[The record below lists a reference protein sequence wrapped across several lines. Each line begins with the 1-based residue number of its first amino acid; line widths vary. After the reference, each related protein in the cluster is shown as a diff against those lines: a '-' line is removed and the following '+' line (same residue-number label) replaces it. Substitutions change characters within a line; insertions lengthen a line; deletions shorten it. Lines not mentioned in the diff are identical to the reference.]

1 MTALDKIEI
10 WGNSHRFAALDYL
23 RIVVGVFITYKGFN
37 FLMNMDVLYGLTGN
51 MDLMFAS
58 AAIAH
63 YVLFFHAFGGPLIIL
78 GIYTRL
84 ICVLQVPI
92 LLGAIFLVN
101 SPQGFLSMGNHM
113 ELEISIVIL
122 IAIILFVVFGAG
134 KLSID
139 EIRRNQEKESEL

>member
-1 MTALDKIEI
+1 MTTLEKIEI
-10 WGNSHRFAALDYL
+10 WGNSHRVGALDYV
-23 RIVVGVFITYKGFN
+23 RIVVGILITYKGFS
-37 FLMNMDVLYGLTGN
+37 FLMNMHVLYGLTSN
-51 MDLMFAS
+51 MDIMFAS

-84 ICVLQVPI
+84 ICVLQIPI

-101 SPQGFLSMGNHM
+101 SPKGFLSMGSHM
-113 ELEISIVIL
+113 ELEISIVTL
-122 IAIILFVVFGAG
+122 IAIILFVIFGAG

-139 EIRRNQEKESEL
+139 EIRRNQESESE

>member
-1 MTALDKIEI
+1 MTILDKIEI
-10 WGNSHRFAALDYL
+10 WGNSHRIAAFDYI
-23 RIVVGVFITYKGFN
+23 RIVVGIFITYKGFS
-37 FLMNMDVLYGLTGN
+37 FLMNMDALYGLTSN
-51 MDLMFAS
+51 MNLMFAS

-101 SPQGFLSMGNHM
+101 SPKGFLSMGDHM
-113 ELEISIVIL
+113 ELETSIITLLAIL
-122 IAIILFVVFGAG
+122 LFIVFGAG

-139 EIRRNQEKESEL
+139 EIRRNQEKEAK